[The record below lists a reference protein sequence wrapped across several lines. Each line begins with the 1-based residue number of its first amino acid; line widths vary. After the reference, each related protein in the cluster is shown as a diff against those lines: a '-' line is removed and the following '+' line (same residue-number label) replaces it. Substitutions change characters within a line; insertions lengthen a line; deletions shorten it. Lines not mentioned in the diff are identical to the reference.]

1 MKIRKAVNFILMGFL
16 IPVSLAWFFGV
27 FPIDKFPLLYTPLVA
42 ATAVLVLT
50 LIIHNLYWFIYK
62 CEPLTRLRCFFI
74 ARMADRPVKKLR
86 RIITKSRNFTVVE
99 SALAKLRGITGK
111 EQYLAIVKSA
121 GEKQKDEGKKKYLQ
135 MIYEIHITG
144 E

>member
-1 MKIRKAVNFILMGFL
+1 
-16 IPVSLAWFFGV
+16 
-27 FPIDKFPLLYTPLVA
+27 
-42 ATAVLVLT
+42 
-50 LIIHNLYWFIYK
+50 
-62 CEPLTRLRCFFI
+62 
-74 ARMADRPVKKLR
+74 MADRPVKKLR